1 MCVLVVLNTLTM
13 DAAFFYPPPGGYPP
27 EGQVLLLRL
36 ERGRERTRPPPAGVV
51 PSVSG
56 PLQSASAAIPGSSSS
71 HSFGAA
77 FSPRPLHTG
86 IKKSQSQK
94 ELTLFYSRE
103 RTRTSDLRVMS
114 PTSCQLLYPASLWL
128 RIYIES

>member
-1 MCVLVVLNTLTM
+1 MCVFVVLNTLTM

-56 PLQSASAAIPGSSSS
+56 PLQSASAAILGSSSS

-114 PTSCQLLYPASLWL
+114 RGGVFIIGYLSLYIVAL
-128 RIYIES
+128 